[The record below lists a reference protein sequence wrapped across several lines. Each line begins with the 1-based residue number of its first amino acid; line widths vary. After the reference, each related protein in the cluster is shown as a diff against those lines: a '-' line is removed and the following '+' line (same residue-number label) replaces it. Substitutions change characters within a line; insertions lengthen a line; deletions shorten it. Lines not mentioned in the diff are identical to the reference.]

1 MTTTEYEHN
10 IILATTEYDV
20 IGTRPV
26 RPDGVD
32 KVTGRALYGADFQTS
47 GLLHGKALRS
57 PHAHARI
64 RSIDTSKAEALPGV
78 RAVVTGAD
86 LPGNGDAGLRRQLN
100 NVLAGDKALYVGHA
114 VAAVAAVN
122 PHVAEEAADLIEV
135 DYEVLPAVLTAPE
148 AMADDAPLLHDD
160 LTTQSMGQPTDTAS
174 NVSAYDQH
182 VLGDADKGFE
192 EADIVVKGK
201 YDSKTIH
208 QGYVEPH
215 ASTGLWNQDGRITIW
230 CSTQGTFAIRNA
242 TAAVLGV
249 PVSQVRVVP
258 MEIGGGFGGKT
269 VSYMEPVSALLSK
282 KTGHPVKF
290 VMTRKEVFE
299 GTGPAP
305 GSHIEVKIG
314 ATSSGKIV
322 AAQAH
327 LAFEAGAFPGSAVGI
342 AAETGFSAYDIPNVH
357 IDAYDVVVN
366 KPKTAP
372 YRAPCAPNAAFA
384 VEQLVDELALKLK
397 MDPIELRM
405 ANAPKEGTRRAAGPV
420 FGPIGCVEVLEAMRD
435 HAHYKTPLNGANT
448 GRGISIGYWPNFG
461 GEAAAHVSVRA
472 DGKVS
477 LSEGSPDIGGSR
489 ASMAMQV
496 AEFLGLSYEDVI
508 PTVVD
513 TDAIGYTETTDGSRT
528 TFSTGIA
535 SVEAAKDAVQQMA
548 ERAAQIWDVDAGSIE
563 FDKGEFSSKADPEL
577 RMGFKDLAGQL
588 EETGGRILG
597 RAAMHNRGSG
607 GSFCGNLVDVEVDP
621 ETGKVTVLRFTVFQD
636 AGKAIHP
643 SYVEGQMQ
651 GGSVQGIGWAL
662 NEEYFFGD
670 EGVMDNSSLLDYRMP
685 TVLDLPMIDTVII
698 EVPNPGHPYGVRGV
712 GEASIVPPKAAVA
725 NAIHAATG
733 VRLDRLPMNPGAV
746 VEAIQENGG
755 EGSDD

>member
-1 MTTTEYEHN
+1 MTTTDYEPN
-10 IILATTEYDV
+10 MILATKEYAV
-20 IGTRPV
+20 IGTRPI

-32 KVTGRALYGADFQTS
+32 KVTGRALYGADFQAA
-47 GLLHGKALRS
+47 GLLHGKVLRS

-64 RSIDTSKAEALPGV
+64 RSTDTSKAEALPGV
-78 RAVVTGAD
+78 RAVITGGD
-86 LPGNGDAGLRRQLN
+86 LPPSNGDTGLRRSLDN
-100 NVLAGDKALYVGHA
+100 LLAGDKALYVGHA
-114 VAAVAAVN
+114 VAAVAAIN
-122 PHVAEEAADLIEV
+122 PHVAEEAAGLIEV
-135 DYEVLPAVLTAPE
+135 EYDVLPSVLTAPE
-148 AMADDAPLLHDD
+148 AMKDDAPLLHDD
-160 LTTQSMGQPTDTAS
+160 LKTRSLGQPTDRAS
-174 NVSAYDQH
+174 NVADYDQH
-182 VLGDADKGFE
+182 KLGDVEKGFV
-192 EADIVVKGK
+192 EADLVVEGE

-215 ASTGLWNQDGRITIW
+215 ACTALWNQDGRITVW

-242 TAAVLGV
+242 TATALGV

-258 MEIGGGFGGKT
+258 LEIGGGFGGKT
-269 VSYMEPVSALLSK
+269 VAYMEPVAALLSK

-305 GSHIEVKIG
+305 GSHIKVKLG
-314 ATSSGKIV
+314 AMSSGKIV

-342 AAETGFSAYDIPNVH
+342 AAETGFSAYEIPNVL

-384 VEQLVDELALKLK
+384 VEQLVDELAHKLN
-397 MDPIELRM
+397 MDPIEIRL

-420 FGPIGCVEVLEAMRD
+420 FGPIGCIEVLEAMKD
-435 HAHYKTPLNGANT
+435 HAHYKSPLNGANT
-448 GRGISIGYWPNFG
+448 GRGIAIGYWPNFG

-489 ASMAMQV
+489 ASIAMQV
-496 AEFLGLSYEDVI
+496 AEFLGLEFEDVM

-513 TDAIGYTETTDGSRT
+513 TDSIGYTETTDGSRT

-548 ERAAQIWDVDAGSIE
+548 DRVAQIWEMDSISVE
-563 FDKGEFSSKADPEL
+563 FVQGEFRSTADPEL
-577 RMGFKDLAGQL
+577 KIGFKELAEQM
-588 EETGGRILG
+588 EETGGRVQG

-607 GSFCGNLVDVEVDP
+607 GAFCGNIVDVEVDP

-670 EGVMDNSSLLDYRMP
+670 QGVMDNSSLLDYRMP
-685 TVLDLPMIDTVII
+685 TVLDLPMIDTVIV

-712 GEASIVPPKAAVA
+712 GEASIVPPKAAIA
-725 NAIHAATG
+725 NAIYDAMR
-733 VRLDRLPMNPGAV
+733 VRMDKLPMNPGAV
-746 VEAIQENGG
+746 LESVQANGKR
-755 EGSDD
+755 